1 MSENIG
7 RINQLPVVHILQ
19 ALSIRY
25 RENAG
30 TFSLYEWNKMTSGWK
45 ANADWVFSDFSGKWR
60 ASGDRIAFVMSYLG
74 CDKWKAISWFEEKF
88 NLPKEVKIGKE
99 KNKSHINPIKEK
111 WDNLPPISDRMK
123 QYLKD
128 RAISSDKIQGLIKS
142 NNGKIALPI
151 MGLKNNTFFIKSIQS
166 RSIENEWG
174 RYYVEANTDNSGVF
188 VYGLDESKRNIIVV
202 EGFTDFLTLR
212 QYTPNVVWL
221 INAGNEGQL
230 EIIKQL
236 QSKYKIF
243 FIPDNDEAGASTI
256 KKFAE
261 HWIIHNTFH
270 LEHYW
275 VKDINEFAVN
285 FNIWE
290 EMLQIIFQE
299 SERAKSSLSIAREK
313 AMEYKKLY
321 DFNNWKL
328 WFPTIYPMLDKYT
341 DWIIK
346 WKVYMIMAYSNMG
359 KTRFAYSFL
368 KGLIDAKKRVN
379 FYSLE
384 VDTWMLFIEM
394 MGSLQEK
401 SKQEVL
407 QDVSNLDITPYED
420 FIEIHDSVRWMEAI
434 ENHIKQT
441 SPEVAF
447 IDFVQNIELQGNEYE
462 KMTEIALRIQK
473 LAILT
478 GTSIFSLS
486 QVSNE
491 SRFAEWV
498 DALPKWSGAL
508 FASSDVIFTL
518 RGKENKKF
526 LTITKNKFW
535 PAKKNFEIDVD
546 YARSKFTL
554 FEDFDDWVQQN
565 KKTLFRK

>member
-1 MSENIG
+1 MSENIE
-7 RINQLPVVHILQ
+7 RINQIPVAHILQ

-30 TFSLYEWNKMTSGWK
+30 TFSLYEWNKMTSWWK
-45 ANADWVFSDFSGKWR
+45 ANNDGIFTDFSGKWR
-60 ASGDRIAFVMSYLG
+60 ASGDRITFIMSYLW
-74 CDKWKAISWFEEKF
+74 CNKWKAISWFETTF
-88 NLPKEVKIGKE
+88 NLPREDKKQK
-99 KNKSHINPIKEK
+99 INPIKEK
-111 WDNLPPISDRMK
+111 REWMPTISSKMED
-123 QYLKD
+123 YLNG
-128 RAISSDKIQGLIKS
+128 RAISPSKVDHFVK
-142 NNGKIALPI
+142 NNNWKIALPI
-151 MGLKNNTFFIKSIQS
+151 MGLKNWNFFIKSIQS
-166 RSIENEWG
+166 RSIESEWW

-188 VYGLDESKRNIIVV
+188 VYNLDESKKALMVV

-212 QYTPNVVWL
+212 QYTPNVVGL

-230 EIIKQL
+230 DIIKQL
-236 QSKYKIF
+236 QDRYKIF
-243 FIPDNDEAGASTI
+243 FIPDNDQAGATTI

-290 EMLQIIFQE
+290 EILQIIFQE
-299 SERAKSSLSIAREK
+299 SDRAKSSLSIAREK
-313 AMEYKKLY
+313 ALEYKKMY
-321 DFNNWKL
+321 DENGWKL
-328 WFPTIYPMLDKYT
+328 GFSTIYPMLDKYT

-368 KGLIDAKKRVN
+368 KGLIDAKKRIN

-384 VDTWMLFIEM
+384 VDAWMLFIEM
-394 MGSLQEK
+394 MWSLQKK

-407 QDVSNLDITPYED
+407 QDIKNLNISPYED
-420 FIEIHDSVRWMEAI
+420 FIEIHDSVRGMEAI
-434 ENHIKQT
+434 ENHIRQT

-447 IDFVQNIELQGNEYE
+447 IDFVQNIELGWSEYE

-486 QVSNE
+486 QVNNE
-491 SRFAEWV
+491 SRFVEWI

-518 RGKENKKF
+518 RWKENKKF

-535 PAKKNFEIDVD
+535 PAKKNFEIEVD

-554 FEDFDDWVQQN
+554 FEDFDDEAQQS